1 MTKADAD
8 DLMDEKVDDDAVH
21 KSSWRKGTRFI
32 ACGGDIRGG
41 RQRGGYLDS
50 GQSEQRT

>member
-32 ACGGDIRGG
+32 ACGGDIEVVVREE
-41 RQRGGYLDS
+41 DIEVS
-50 GQSEQRT
+50 GQSEQ